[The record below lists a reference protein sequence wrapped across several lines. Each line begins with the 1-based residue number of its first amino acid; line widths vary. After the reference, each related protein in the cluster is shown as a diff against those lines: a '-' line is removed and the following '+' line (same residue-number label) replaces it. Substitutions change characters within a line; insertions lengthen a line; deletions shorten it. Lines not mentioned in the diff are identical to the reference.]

1 MKTRVAIWA
10 SAGFL
15 AAGAWAIYA
24 ILTAPESFLASLR
37 EPVVRAILNISCP
50 IYYLGRHHP
59 IGLWRFLLINAATY
73 AVVGW
78 ILELFRRKSEPRL
91 AA

>member
-37 EPVVRAILNISCP
+37 EPVVRAALYLSCP
-50 IYYLGRHHP
+50 IYYFARHYP
-59 IGLWRFLLINAATY
+59 ISLRLFLLMNAATY
-73 AVVGW
+73 GVAGLV
-78 ILELFRRKSEPRL
+78 LEVFRLKSKPSL